1 MTTIFSANEQLRR
14 ALRWISDERTSR
26 PEARVF
32 NLVEEAS
39 LAFDLSPIQ
48 QEWLHQTLSAAPT
61 PEAAPAA
68 PKIVAPA
75 PKFPSRILLATDFSA
90 HAQRAAERALQL
102 AVLSGAPVTIA
113 HAYLLPAYA
122 ATEGVD
128 VGQVLSEIVEAARAA
143 MVDAQQPF
151 LRAGVKVETLLF
163 AGSPVEGVLGAIVDG
178 GYDLVVMGTH
188 GRTGMRHLFLG
199 SVAERVVRLATCPV
213 LTVH

>member
-1 MTTIFSANEQLRR
+1 MTTILSSNEQLRR

-26 PEARVF
+26 PETRVLK
-32 NLVEEAS
+32 LVEEAG

-48 QEWLHQTLSAAPT
+48 QEWLHQTFSAVPAPESVSAPT
-61 PEAAPAA
+61 TIAASP
-68 PKIVAPA
+68 

-102 AVLSGAPVTIA
+102 AGLSGAPVTLL
-113 HAYLLPAYA
+113 HAYMLPGYA
-122 ATEGVD
+122 AAEGVNA
-128 VGQVLSEIVEAARAA
+128 GLLLSEIVEAARAA
-143 MVDAQQPF
+143 LTDAQQPF

-163 AGSPVEGVLGAIVDG
+163 AGSPVEAVLGAIADG
-178 GYDLVVMGTH
+178 DYDLVVMGTH

-199 SVAERVVRLATCPV
+199 SVAERIVRLASCPV